1 MRIVLMFSRL
11 SDEMNEKVFPL
22 QCSRSVAANIQ
33 PVTKKSTRS
42 LHKQSYMIHS
52 DGITNY
58 EHINH
63 STTYNLCYYST
74 WQIRNEKHI
83 KIFKESIIHPNVQL
97 DRSFF
102 CDKVGWYLAF
112 MCCCYHHNVVL
123 HNCCIIP
130 WRKLGWGI
138 PTQVPVL
145 PRRSARCLD
154 WILWGDPIS
163 DNGE

>member
-1 MRIVLMFSRL
+1 MGNQDSAYGFKYIIVHVWRLSIFIEVPVPFIVSIRIVLMFSRL
-11 SDEMNEKVFPL
+11 SHEMNEKVFPL

-33 PVTKKSTRS
+33 PVTKKSTRR

-83 KIFKESIIHPNVQL
+83 KISKESIIHPNLQL
-97 DRSFF
+97 DRSF
-102 CDKVGWYLAF
+102 DKVGWYLTF
-112 MCCCYHHNVVL
+112 MCFCYML
-123 HNCCIIP
+123 SP
-130 WRKLGWGI
+130 
-138 PTQVPVL
+138 
-145 PRRSARCLD
+145 
-154 WILWGDPIS
+154 
-163 DNGE
+163 